1 MPGRRRD
8 APWPPL
14 PTQVSDSAGPGAG
27 AGAQGSYFYPPEV
40 LFGSQSFLAW
50 MIKGSVFHLSS
61 AAPTAPTEEDLS
73 STPRRHC
80 GVLETW

>member
-40 LFGSQSFLAW
+40 LFGPQSFLAW

-61 AAPTAPTEEDLS
+61 GLLLFEEDLS
-73 STPRRHC
+73 STPRWHC